1 MELCK
6 IFVDKKIKNNVVI
19 ITLASATEN
28 MAMFYAHAFGG
39 YDENLHAF
47 PGISST
53 VANDVRKYS
62 VVSVYN
68 KKYKIVKNKYMWCY
82 SQVNKRYIGAL
93 LPMFECNEYLQIGDP
108 IHDLEGNQISIVT
121 YRNKNY
127 YALSGIG
134 YESLDVCLEGVG
146 IHHHTLEAGNAVY
159 GKVQH
164 DYYTIK
170 EKAKEMNSLSPGPII
185 DYHVWIGDCVCQVT
199 AVDVHGKEI
208 MRMRFKKGAMLPI
221 PNLVKV
227 KVGEENDTVNLSTS
241 ISALLNSGGGT
252 IEVTSKEERVDYVL
266 MKRLESIRH
275 LWSVVYDHFDVVNG
289 KERCYVH
296 MHSSNQSPMLSTVK
310 TNLYMKTMGACLQM
324 DYMEALEYL
333 SELKESGGRSPRP
346 ELPEF
351 EYPDGVEDA
360 GSIERFAEEFFSRS
374 ELQAGE
380 PVKFGNSINV
390 KHTSVSSKQLRT
402 RIRQQLPSILSSF
415 ANTDGGYLFIGVDNN
430 THKVVGFT
438 AGQDYLKLVES
449 DIEKYIKRLRVVH
462 FCEKKEDI
470 KYACRFIKVYKP
482 GEETTSTYVCA
493 IKVERCCCAVFAD
506 WPESWYMDT
515 SGSMKKYSPD
525 EWVSHIKF

>member
-1 MELCK
+1 
-6 IFVDKKIKNNVVI
+6 
-19 ITLASATEN
+19 

-62 VVSVYN
+62 GVSVYN
-68 KKYKIVKNKYMWCY
+68 NKYDIVKDKYMWCY
-82 SQVNKRYIGAL
+82 SYVNKRYIGAL

-121 YRNKNY
+121 YRHKNY

-134 YESLDVCLEGVG
+134 YESLDLCLEGVG

-164 DYYTIK
+164 DYSTIK

-208 MRMRFKKGAMLPI
+208 MRMRFKKGAVLPI

-227 KVGEENDTVNLSTS
+227 KLGEENDTVNLSTS

-360 GSIERFAEEFFSRS
+360 GSIERLAEEFFSRS
-374 ELQAGE
+374 ELQADE
-380 PVKFGNSINV
+380 PVNFCNSVNV
-390 KHTSVSSKQLRT
+390 KNTSVSAKQLRT

-438 AGQDYLKLVES
+438 VGQDYLKLVES

-515 SGSMKKYSPD
+515 SGNMKKYSPD

>member
-1 MELCK
+1 
-6 IFVDKKIKNNVVI
+6 
-19 ITLASATEN
+19 
-28 MAMFYAHAFGG
+28 
-39 YDENLHAF
+39 
-47 PGISST
+47 
-53 VANDVRKYS
+53 
-62 VVSVYN
+62 
-68 KKYKIVKNKYMWCY
+68 
-82 SQVNKRYIGAL
+82 
-93 LPMFECNEYLQIGDP
+93 
-108 IHDLEGNQISIVT
+108 
-121 YRNKNY
+121 
-127 YALSGIG
+127 
-134 YESLDVCLEGVG
+134 
-146 IHHHTLEAGNAVY
+146 
-159 GKVQH
+159 
-164 DYYTIK
+164 
-170 EKAKEMNSLSPGPII
+170 
-185 DYHVWIGDCVCQVT
+185 
-199 AVDVHGKEI
+199 
-208 MRMRFKKGAMLPI
+208 
-221 PNLVKV
+221 
-227 KVGEENDTVNLSTS
+227 
-241 ISALLNSGGGT
+241 
-252 IEVTSKEERVDYVL
+252 

-324 DYMEALEYL
+324 DSMEALEYL

-346 ELPEF
+346 ELQKF

-360 GSIERFAEEFFSRS
+360 GSIERLAEEFFSRS

-380 PVKFGNSINV
+380 SVKFGNSINV
-390 KHTSVSSKQLRT
+390 KNTSVSSKQLRT

-438 AGQDYLKLVES
+438 VGQDYLKLVES